1 MNNEETTDCIGI
13 LLVAVVSFF
22 PACEVENCPPNALA
36 YAQFAFVDQ
45 YGRSVQYTDTLT
57 VIGQLET
64 ADTTI
69 YDTLINKSTNT
80 STLSLPLSYGEQT
93 RFILQ
98 YANRQRDVLTITH
111 RNIPYFINLDCGTMM
126 FYEVTG
132 AETTTRMLDSLV
144 ITNPNID
151 NYEKENFKIY
161 FTISDTNE

>member
-1 MNNEETTDCIGI
+1 MKKLPIVLGI

-57 VIGQLET
+57 VIGQLEI

>member
-1 MNNEETTDCIGI
+1 MKKLPIVLGI

-64 ADTTI
+64 AGKTI

-93 RFILQ
+93 RFIFQ
-98 YANRQRDVLTITH
+98 YTNRQSDILTITH

-161 FTISDTNE
+161 FTVSDTNE

>member
-1 MNNEETTDCIGI
+1 MKKLPIVLGI

-69 YDTLINKSTNT
+69 YDTLINKISQPTQVRSACRSATENKPGLSFSMPTASET
-80 STLSLPLSYGEQT
+80 SLQSPTAIFLTLSTWIAVP
-93 RFILQ
+93 
-98 YANRQRDVLTITH
+98 
-111 RNIPYFINLDCGTMM
+111 
-126 FYEVTG
+126 
-132 AETTTRMLDSLV
+132 
-144 ITNPNID
+144 
-151 NYEKENFKIY
+151 
-161 FTISDTNE
+161 

>member
-1 MNNEETTDCIGI
+1 MKKLPIVLGI

-98 YANRQRDVLTITH
+98 YANRQRDRPYNHPPQYSLLYQPGLRYHDVL
-111 RNIPYFINLDCGTMM
+111 
-126 FYEVTG
+126 
-132 AETTTRMLDSLV
+132 
-144 ITNPNID
+144 
-151 NYEKENFKIY
+151 
-161 FTISDTNE
+161 

>member
-1 MNNEETTDCIGI
+1 MKKLPIVLGI

-69 YDTLINKSTNT
+69 YDTLINSVCQ
-80 STLSLPLSYGEQT
+80 P
-93 RFILQ
+93 
-98 YANRQRDVLTITH
+98 
-111 RNIPYFINLDCGTMM
+111 
-126 FYEVTG
+126 
-132 AETTTRMLDSLV
+132 
-144 ITNPNID
+144 
-151 NYEKENFKIY
+151 
-161 FTISDTNE
+161 

>member
-1 MNNEETTDCIGI
+1 MKKLPIVLGI

-98 YANRQRDVLTITH
+98 YANRQRDIL
-111 RNIPYFINLDCGTMM
+111 M
-126 FYEVTG
+126 FYEVTN

>member
-1 MNNEETTDCIGI
+1 MKKLPIVLGI

-69 YDTLINKSTNT
+69 YDTLINKSTT
-80 STLSLPLSYGEQT
+80 TRTLS
-93 RFILQ
+93 
-98 YANRQRDVLTITH
+98 RQRAVLTVTH

>member
-1 MNNEETTDCIGI
+1 MHAILLKETTIKSRKKLNNEETTDCIGI
-13 LLVAVVSFF
+13 LLVTVVSFF

-93 RFILQ
+93 RFILTVCQ
-98 YANRQRDVLTITH
+98 PPARHPYNYPPQHSLLYQSGLRYHDVL
-111 RNIPYFINLDCGTMM
+111 
-126 FYEVTG
+126 
-132 AETTTRMLDSLV
+132 
-144 ITNPNID
+144 
-151 NYEKENFKIY
+151 
-161 FTISDTNE
+161 

>member
-1 MNNEETTDCIGI
+1 MKKLPIVLGI
-13 LLVAVVSFF
+13 LLVTVVSFF

-80 STLSLPLSYGEQT
+80 STLSLPAQLRRTDTVYSSVCQPPARHPYNYPP
-93 RFILQ
+93 Q
-98 YANRQRDVLTITH
+98 YSLLYQPGLRYHDVL
-111 RNIPYFINLDCGTMM
+111 
-126 FYEVTG
+126 
-132 AETTTRMLDSLV
+132 
-144 ITNPNID
+144 
-151 NYEKENFKIY
+151 
-161 FTISDTNE
+161 

>member
-1 MNNEETTDCIGI
+1 MKKLPIVLGI

-80 STLSLPLSYGEQT
+80 LNARSRSSPSSIMRRKSGGSTS
-93 RFILQ
+93 
-98 YANRQRDVLTITH
+98 
-111 RNIPYFINLDCGTMM
+111 M
-126 FYEVTG
+126 
-132 AETTTRMLDSLV
+132 
-144 ITNPNID
+144 
-151 NYEKENFKIY
+151 
-161 FTISDTNE
+161 

>member
-1 MNNEETTDCIGI
+1 MKKLPIVLGI

-69 YDTLINKSTNT
+69 YDTLINKSTKYAQPTAQLRRTNPVYP
-80 STLSLPLSYGEQT
+80 SVCQPPARRPYNHPPQYSLLYQPGLRYH
-93 RFILQ
+93 
-98 YANRQRDVLTITH
+98 DVL
-111 RNIPYFINLDCGTMM
+111 
-126 FYEVTG
+126 
-132 AETTTRMLDSLV
+132 
-144 ITNPNID
+144 
-151 NYEKENFKIY
+151 
-161 FTISDTNE
+161 